1 VRTTRKRTTAA
12 ALAAMLVIGA
22 GVAYASIPDQS
33 GIIHGCYKDVDGKL
47 RVIDTG
53 SGETCGPSEIAL
65 DWNQQGPQGP
75 TGPAGPQGPQGPAGP
90 TGPQGPQGPTGP
102 QGPAASG
109 MAIVGGASDNY
120 GFGTTIG
127 MFTSGPD
134 REAGL
139 LPAKGVFHRVLVRVK
154 NPPNTNPIS
163 FTYRLIAVD
172 TNNTYHNSSDCTI
185 SGSFAKDCFIDD
197 PFGSTVIP
205 AWSQIYLWVVTPN
218 GGNGGNTGQ
227 ITWTATFELK

>member
-1 VRTTRKRTTAA
+1 VKIKRRRTTLA
-12 ALAAMLVIGA
+12 ALAATFLIGA
-22 GVAYASIPDQS
+22 GVAYAIPDLT
-33 GIIHGCYKDVDGKL
+33 GVIHGCYKDSDGKL
-47 RVIDTG
+47 RVIDTDA
-53 SGETCGPSEIAL
+53 GETCGPSEIGL
-65 DWNQQGPQGP
+65 DWNQQGPIGP
-75 TGPAGPQGPQGPAGP
+75 TGPQGPAGP
-90 TGPQGPQGPTGP
+90 QGPQGPQGPTGP

-139 LPAKGVFHRVLVRVK
+139 LPVKGVFHRVLVRVK

-185 SGSFAKDCFIDD
+185 SGSFARDCFIDD
-197 PFGSTVIP
+197 PFGQTVIP

-227 ITWTATFELK
+227 ITWTATFEPK